1 MNQQPTPTMQPTPHS
16 TTEPGP
22 TEPRPTA
29 HDATAPGTPG
39 RPHPQGIAI
48 EVRGVTKRY
57 GTRAVVE
64 DLTFTCEPG
73 TVTGFLGPNGA
84 GKSTTLRILT
94 SLATAD
100 AGEALVGGRRFDDL
114 DHPART
120 MGVMLDAT
128 ALGRGRTGLETLRLA
143 ERTLRMP
150 SGRAEEILER
160 VGLADAARK
169 RVGGYSY
176 GMRQRLGIGV
186 ALMGD
191 PKVLVLD
198 EPANGL
204 DPEGIRWMRRLLRS
218 FADSGGTV
226 LLSSHQLRE
235 VQATVDRLVVIN
247 QGRLV
252 REGTLEELTTTRG
265 TRVGAEQP
273 QQLLAALQREQVPHT
288 TRRDGL
294 FDVDLAQADMG
305 RLALREQI
313 VLTSL
318 GAAESGGLEEVFFSL
333 TGAAEAEPGPT
344 TPGHPGSTAPGH
356 PGIDNPDSPSHPTPA
371 DRIPATIA

>member
-1 MNQQPTPTMQPTPHS
+1 MNHRTI
-16 TTEPGP
+16 
-22 TEPRPTA
+22 TA
-29 HDATAPGTPG
+29 DTGGTP
-39 RPHPQGIAI
+39 I
-48 EVRGVTKRY
+48 EVRGLTKRY
-57 GTRAVVE
+57 AARAVVD
-64 DLTFTCEPG
+64 DLSFTCAPG

-94 SLATAD
+94 SLAAAD
-100 AGEALVGGRRFDDL
+100 AGQALVGGRRYSDL
-114 DHPART
+114 TDPART
-120 MGVMLDAT
+120 IGVMLDAT

-150 SGRAEEILER
+150 AGRAQQVLEL
-160 VGLADAARK
+160 VGLVDAARK

-235 VQATVDRLVVIN
+235 VQATVDRLVVID

-252 REGTLEELTTTRG
+252 REGTLEELTTARG
-265 TRVGAEQP
+265 TRVGAEHTQT
-273 QQLLAALQREQVPHT
+273 LLAALQSESVPHT
-288 TRRDGL
+288 TRADGL
-294 FDVDLAQADMG
+294 VDVELAAADMG

-318 GAAESGGLEEVFFSL
+318 GPADAGGLEEVFFSL
-333 TGAAEAEPGPT
+333 TGTTPPDTTAAERG
-344 TPGHPGSTAPGH
+344 
-356 PGIDNPDSPSHPTPA
+356 
-371 DRIPATIA
+371 PATIA